1 MGSGEFAFVA
11 FGLAKKLNLISAGQ
25 NRVLLTTVAM
35 SMAVTPFVAQL
46 GDTIAKTSASP
57 VADNST
63 ADLDRFRDAVLN
75 VPTSADDEFAQD
87 LARRVKMKDVVVVLG
102 YGAIGKVVCEM
113 LDAKLTRYVVLEK
126 DAQKAEQ
133 ARSAG
138 RPVFQGDA
146 TDADVL
152 DSYMAGDARLVVAAI
167 ADARACTAAVVA
179 LKRKNARLPILA
191 RAADAQHRRRLARLP
206 NVQAV
211 VPTIQ
216 SDSKLLS
223 LPFGG
228 AVLRGLGFRADDV
241 DMLIEENRRT
251 ALGFF
256 DEGVSTPAK
265 PKKAPEKEPVEDVE
279 KPPTVEEEASEEEE
293 EAPSDEPKSLMEEVG
308 VEETV
313 VAEEPKNATLVEEE
327 PIEEPVVAE
336 APVEKKPGSLEAQRA
351 ALSTIAELQREAF
364 FAADARAEEL
374 LDANSTVL
382 NATRAVIET
391 SEILAGLDD
400 DQCTVMSNGD
410 SAENATELAEFIE
423 EEVAA
428 TDR

>member
-1 MGSGEFAFVA
+1 MG
-11 FGLAKKLNLISAGQ
+11 
-25 NRVLLTTVAM
+25 
-35 SMAVTPFVAQL
+35 
-46 GDTIAKTSASP
+46 
-57 VADNST
+57 
-63 ADLDRFRDAVLN
+63 
-75 VPTSADDEFAQD
+75 
-87 LARRVKMKDVVVVLG
+87 
-102 YGAIGKVVCEM
+102 IGKVVCEM

-146 TDADVL
+146 TDADVGAIWRATL
-152 DSYMAGDARLVVAAI
+152 DCCCCDRGCASVYGGGRRSEAEERSLTYLG
-167 ADARACTAAVVA
+167 
-179 LKRKNARLPILA
+179 

-265 PKKAPEKEPVEDVE
+265 PKKAPEKEPV
-279 KPPTVEEEASEEEE
+279 PVEETVAEEEPEEEE
-293 EAPSDEPKSLMEEVG
+293 EPVQDEPSPNGRSG

-313 VAEEPKNATLVEEE
+313 VRKSPRTRRLWRRRSSVVVEEWRRS
-327 PIEEPVVAE
+327 
-336 APVEKKPGSLEAQRA
+336 PGPRGA
-351 ALSTIAELQREAF
+351 AGG
-364 FAADARAEEL
+364 ARR
-374 LDANSTVL
+374 S
-382 NATRAVIET
+382 
-391 SEILAGLDD
+391 
-400 DQCTVMSNGD
+400 
-410 SAENATELAEFIE
+410 
-423 EEVAA
+423 
-428 TDR
+428 